1 MATLVR
7 VAPHLRPTPAS
18 ASEGKGLKEQR
29 ARAVGPPTPSPC
41 QLRPQLPGDLT
52 VSQEGALGLDSGGVL
67 ACRLLAEPVF
77 PL

>member
-1 MATLVR
+1 M
-7 VAPHLRPTPAS
+7 
-18 ASEGKGLKEQR
+18 KEQR

-41 QLRPQLPGDLT
+41 QLHPQLPGDLT